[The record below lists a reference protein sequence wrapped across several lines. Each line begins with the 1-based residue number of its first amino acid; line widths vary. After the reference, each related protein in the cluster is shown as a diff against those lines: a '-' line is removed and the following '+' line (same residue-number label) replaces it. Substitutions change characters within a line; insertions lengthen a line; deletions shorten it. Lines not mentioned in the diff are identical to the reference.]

1 MIYKRILVGLDGS
14 KRADNAFDVACALAK
29 TLSAKLFIVWIVN
42 HDQGMD
48 SAFGVNNDFYQD
60 LAEQLKQK
68 ISPYVDRATK
78 DGIQASGDVL
88 IGSIK
93 TILAREYPDQ
103 HDIDLIVLGNT
114 GINAVEKMLQG
125 SHTDYVVRHSSAD
138 VLVVK

>member
-14 KRADNAFDVACALAK
+14 KRADKAFDVACALAK
-29 TLSAKLFIVWIVN
+29 ALSAKLFIVWIVN
-42 HDQGMD
+42 RDQGMD

-60 LAEQLKQK
+60 FAKRLKQR
-68 ISPYVDRATK
+68 IAPYVD
-78 DGIQASGDVL
+78 QAEKAGFQVTGDVL

-93 TILAREYPDQ
+93 TILAKEYPDQ
-103 HDIDLIVLGNT
+103 HGIDLIVLGNT

>member
-14 KRADNAFDVACALAK
+14 KRADKAFDVACTLAK

-42 HDQGMD
+42 RDQGMD

-60 LAEQLKQK
+60 FAKRLKQR
-68 ISPYVDRATK
+68 IAPYVD
-78 DGIQASGDVL
+78 QAEKAGLQVTGDVL

-93 TILAREYPDQ
+93 TILAKEYPDQ
-103 HDIDLIVLGNT
+103 HGIDLIVLGNT